1 MPSKSVRV
9 VLVSAASLF
18 LFTGLACAQNSKEGQ
33 RKIKSKTNPVYPEI
47 AKRMNIGGKVRL
59 EVVVAPDGRVK
70 SSRALG
76 GHPLL
81 VEACQEAVKGW
92 RFVPA
97 AEESMQVYEFEFT
110 STKN

>member
-1 MPSKSVRV
+1 MRSKSTRV
-9 VLVSAASLF
+9 VLASAASLF
-18 LFTGLACAQNSKEGQ
+18 LSLGLAFAQNSKEGQ
-33 RKIKSKTNPVYPEI
+33 RKIKSRTNPIYPEI
-47 AKRMNIGGKVRL
+47 AKRMNITGKVRI

-81 VEACQEAVKGW
+81 VQACQEAVKEW

-97 AEESMQVYEFEFT
+97 PEQSTQVYEFDFT
-110 STKN
+110 TSKN

>member
-1 MPSKSVRV
+1 MRV
-9 VLVSAASLF
+9 VLASAASLF
-18 LFTGLACAQNSKEGQ
+18 LFASLGWAQNSKEAQ
-33 RKIKSKTNPVYPEI
+33 RKIRSKSNPVYPEI
-47 AKRMNIGGKVRL
+47 ARRMNITGKVRI

-81 VEACQEAVKGW
+81 VQACQEAVKGW

-97 AEESMQVYEFEFT
+97 AEVSTEVYEFEFT
-110 STKN
+110 DAKN